1 VAQIRDS
8 KDISSGTA
16 GQSTVGRAGSKR
28 SNIDRPKHTSHSFC
42 HQKFIFRLSNEN
54 VFIKDDF
61 VSIRELAAQTGVSIT
76 TVSRVFN
83 LPEKVNA
90 QTRAHVLQVAQV
102 MGYLPNASAR
112 SLRMQ
117 RSKVLGV
124 VLPTLLNPVFAEC
137 LEGIAQAANQA
148 GYAIL
153 PMTTDYQLEREE
165 LAVQQLL
172 VGNVDGLVLVV
183 SNPATSNALQRLRN
197 HDLPYVLAYNRHSD
211 HPCVSVDNELAMR
224 EVVAQ
229 LTSLGHRRITLISGK
244 LAASDRA
251 QQRQRGFIAGME
263 AQGLDGSQWL
273 EVPFVETAVEEITA
287 LLTRGPRPTALVCS
301 NDLIAIRSIR
311 AAQLAGLRV
320 PQDISITGFDGIAL
334 GEDLIPMLSTVTQP
348 NAEIG
353 RSSVSLLVRS
363 LVEGHEL
370 SARSSLILEHGFRA
384 GESCASVPSP

>member
-1 VAQIRDS
+1 M
-8 KDISSGTA
+8 
-16 GQSTVGRAGSKR
+16 
-28 SNIDRPKHTSHSFC
+28 
-42 HQKFIFRLSNEN
+42 
-54 VFIKDDF
+54 
-61 VSIRELAAQTGVSIT
+61 SIRELAAQTGVSIT

-83 LPEKVNA
+83 LPGKVNA
-90 QTRAHVLQVAQV
+90 ETRAHVLQVAQV
-102 MGYLPNASAR
+102 MGYLPNGSAR

-137 LEGIAQAANQA
+137 LEGIAQAANEA

-172 VGNVDGLVLVV
+172 AGNVDGLVLVV
-183 SNPATSNALQRLRN
+183 SNPATSIALKRLRT
-197 HDLPYVLAYNRHSD
+197 HELPYVLAYNRHTD

-273 EVPFVETAVEEITA
+273 EVPFVETAVKEITA
-287 LLTRGPRPTALVCS
+287 LLTRDPRPTALVCS

-334 GEDLIPMLSTVTQP
+334 GEDLNPMLTTITQP

-363 LVEGHEL
+363 LVGGHEL
-370 SARSSLILEHGFRA
+370 TAGSSLLLEHGFRA

>member
-1 VAQIRDS
+1 M
-8 KDISSGTA
+8 
-16 GQSTVGRAGSKR
+16 
-28 SNIDRPKHTSHSFC
+28 
-42 HQKFIFRLSNEN
+42 
-54 VFIKDDF
+54 
-61 VSIRELAAQTGVSIT
+61 SIRELAAQTGVSIA

-90 QTRAHVLQVAQV
+90 ETRAHVLQVAKV
-102 MGYLPNASAR
+102 TGYLPNGSAR

-124 VLPTLLNPVFAEC
+124 ILPTLLNPVFAEC
-137 LEGIAQAANQA
+137 LDGIAKAANEA

-153 PMTTDYQLEREE
+153 PMTTDYELERED

-172 VGNVDGLVLVV
+172 SGNVDGVVLVV
-183 SNPATSNALQRLRN
+183 SNPATSRALLRLRSCA
-197 HDLPYVLAYNRHSD
+197 LPYVLAYNRHAD

-229 LTSLGHRRITLISGK
+229 LTSLGHRRIILISGK

-251 QQRQRGFIAGME
+251 QQRQRGFITSMQ
-263 AQGLDGSQWL
+263 AQGLDSSHWL
-273 EVPFVETAVEEITA
+273 EVPFVETAVKEITA
-287 LLTRGPRPTALVCS
+287 LLNRSPRPTALVCS

-320 PQDISITGFDGIAL
+320 PQDISITGFDGITL
-334 GEDLIPMLSTVTQP
+334 GEDLIPMLATITQP

-353 RSSVSLLVRS
+353 RSSVNLLVGS
-363 LVEGHEL
+363 LIEGHEL
-370 SARSSLILEHGFRA
+370 TPSASILLHHGFRV
-384 GESCASVPSP
+384 GESCASVPPL